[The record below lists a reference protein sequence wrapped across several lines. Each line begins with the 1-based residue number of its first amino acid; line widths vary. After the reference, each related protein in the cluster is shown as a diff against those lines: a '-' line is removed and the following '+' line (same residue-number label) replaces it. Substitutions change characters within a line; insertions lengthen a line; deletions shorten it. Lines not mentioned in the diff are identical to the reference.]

1 MTKRA
6 AASERQRTS
15 HASGAG
21 HGVPASARLRQGSG
35 EVSPKRSARRRKRV
49 GGSGGAKPPGKEMR
63 LHLNENTAGCSPAV
77 LETLRMLGGREA
89 GFYPDYDGARQAVA
103 GCFSVTAD
111 HVLLTNGLDEGI
123 LAAAAAAFRDR
134 TGAVPETIGVAPAF
148 DMYEVCTSAL
158 GGRMVTVPLDATYDM
173 DAGAIAAAITPA
185 TRIVFLANPH
195 NPSGRPIPL
204 AALRDLARAVAPVIL
219 FVDEAYADFSGET
232 LIDTAAFAAL
242 PNLLVGRTFSKAY
255 GLAGLRAGAVIGAP
269 DQLEPLR
276 RVVPPYSLNAWAAA
290 ALPAAI
296 GDRGYRDWYLD
307 QAAASRALLQDACR
321 ALGLTTWPSAANFVL
336 VRVGDRAP
344 AIVAALGARGVLVR
358 DRSKEAG
365 CEGCI
370 RVTAGIVEDTRRAI
384 AAIEE
389 VLCAVR

>member
-1 MTKRA
+1 M
-6 AASERQRTS
+6 
-15 HASGAG
+15 
-21 HGVPASARLRQGSG
+21 SG
-35 EVSPKRSARRRKRV
+35 ERL
-49 GGSGGAKPPGKEMR
+49 R

-77 LETLRMLGGREA
+77 FETLKALDRATA
-89 GFYPDYDGARQAVA
+89 GFYPNYDAARESAA
-103 GCFSVTAD
+103 ACFGVTAD

-134 TGAVPETIGVAPAF
+134 TGAVPETVGVSPAF
-148 DMYEVCTSAL
+148 DMYEVCTTAL
-158 GGRMVTVPLDATYDM
+158 GGRMVTVALDADYGM
-173 DAGAIAAAITPA
+173 DAGAVAAAVTPA

-204 AALRDLARAVAPVIL
+204 DVLRDLARRIAPVIL

-232 LIDTAAFAAL
+232 LIDAAAFTAL

-255 GLAGLRAGAVIGAP
+255 GLAGLRVGAVVGAP
-269 DQLEPLR
+269 AQLEPLR
-276 RVVPPYSLNAWAAA
+276 QVVPPYSLNAWAAA
-290 ALPAAI
+290 ALPVAVA
-296 GDRGYRDWYLD
+296 DRAYRSWYLD
-307 QAAASRALLQDACR
+307 QAAQSRGVLAQAC
-321 ALGLTTWPSAANFVL
+321 ATLGLQTWPSAANFVL

-344 AIVAALGARGVLVR
+344 AIVAALQARGVLVR

-370 RVTAGIVEDTRRAI
+370 RVTAGIVEDTRRGI

-389 VLCAVR
+389 VLCAAR